1 MLYFY
6 RADLDKARLSC
17 LSLQGDD
24 YFGEPFLDHFRCKRP
39 LTGYLSLDCT
49 TLHKRSQIYRFK
61 TYLID
66 YQDFFRKLVHGK
78 NMEPTTNM
86 ALLKLYVKTID
97 DCFNDMNK
105 RVHEP
110 KQIFYEKCLKYGGAF
125 LLTLV

>member
-39 LTGYLSLDCT
+39 STGYLSLDSK
-49 TLHKRSQIYRFK
+49 TLLKIRANGKRDRAA
-61 TYLID
+61 
-66 YQDFFRKLVHGK
+66 
-78 NMEPTTNM
+78 NTNV
-86 ALLKLYVKTID
+86 ALLKLCVKTID

-105 RVHEP
+105 RVYEP
-110 KQIFYEKCLKYGGAF
+110 KQIFDEKCQKYGGAF
-125 LLTLV
+125 LLTHQV